1 MFHRIVRSGPQTVPS
16 GDNPTHDTLI
26 GSTCRVLKESTR
38 MRDCMMY
45 LRPAQPA
52 ALELN
57 ATHGVD
63 TPETGAPQA
72 VEVLPNVLP
81 SVPLDLPLDDW
92 MDLLTNG

>member
-1 MFHRIVRSGPQTVPS
+1 MFYPTVRSGPQTVPD

-26 GSTCRVLKESTR
+26 GSRFRVLKESTR

-45 LRPAQPA
+45 LRPAEPA
-52 ALELN
+52 VLESN
-57 ATHGVD
+57 ATPSVD
-63 TPETGAPQA
+63 GPETGAPQA